1 MPSYYKHQQINN
13 FAESAGDKDFLEAMT
28 RLPNPRWHAIIGN
41 NADINGKPMSV
52 IASDR
57 ELDFRSLLD
66 GLDHPAILLT
76 PDYQILAN
84 NQLYQDTFG
93 EITHGDNCFRVSH
106 GYDRPCDQAGESCPL
121 LACTQSG
128 ERERVLH
135 IHNTPRGREHIDV
148 EMLPLKDR
156 KGKLRYFIEIL
167 KPVKNASA
175 EISSEHMV
183 GQSPAFNHML
193 ELINLVASHETSVL
207 LLGESG
213 TGKELAARAI
223 HDTSPRAHGAMV
235 TVECAGLTDTLFE
248 SELFGH
254 VKGAFTGAVNH
265 KPGLLESARG
275 GTLFLDEIGDVPLT
289 MQVKL
294 LRLLETGSYREV
306 GSTQPKLADFRLVC
320 ATHKNLLSMVEK
332 GEFREDLYYRINAF
346 PITLPPLRDRRD
358 DIPLIAQSIIRKL
371 NPGARYRLTS
381 SAVNHLQTL
390 SFSGNIR
397 ELRNILERATIF
409 AHSNIIDE
417 SVIARS
423 TMQQPGM
430 SEISDTEEHLN
441 YPDLKSSETRYL
453 EELLRFCAGNKQEAA
468 KIAGISVRSLY
479 RKLAE

>member
-1 MPSYYKHQQINN
+1 MNI
-13 FAESAGDKDFLEAMT
+13 
-28 RLPNPRWHAIIGN
+28 
-41 NADINGKPMSV
+41 
-52 IASDR
+52 IASDA

-66 GLDHPAILLT
+66 GLDHSAILLT
-76 PDYQILAN
+76 PDYQILAY

-93 EITHGDNCFRVSH
+93 DIVHGDNCFRVSH
-106 GYDRPCDQAGESCPL
+106 GYDKPCDQAGESCPL

-148 EMLPLKDR
+148 EMLPIKD
-156 KGKLRYFIEIL
+156 KQGKLLYFIEML
-167 KPVKNASA
+167 KPVKSASA

-183 GQSPAFNHML
+183 GQSPAFNKMV
-193 ELINLVASHETSVL
+193 ELINLVAPHETSVL

-213 TGKELAARAI
+213 TGKELAAQAI
-223 HDTSPRAHGAMV
+223 HISSKRAHRAMV
-235 TVECAGLTDTLFE
+235 TVECAGLTETLFE

-265 KPGLLESARG
+265 KQGLLESARG
-275 GTLFLDEIGDVPLT
+275 GTLFLDEIGDVPLG

-320 ATHKNLLSMVEK
+320 ATHKNLLAMVKK

-346 PITLPPLRDRRD
+346 PITLPPLRERRD
-358 DIPLIAQSIIRKL
+358 DVSLIARSILKKL
-371 NPGARYRLTS
+371 DPDTRYRLTD
-381 SAVNHLQTL
+381 SAVRNLQQL
-390 SFSGNIR
+390 FYPGNIR

-417 SVIARS
+417 SVLLRCSS
-423 TMQQPGM
+423 TDASLPDSSDRQP
-430 SEISDTEEHLN
+430 DN
-441 YPDLKSSETRYL
+441 QWVDLQTNETRYL
-453 EELLRFCAGNKQEAA
+453 ISLVQHCQGDKQKAA
-468 KIAGISVRSLY
+468 RIAGISVRSLY

>member
-1 MPSYYKHQQINN
+1 
-13 FAESAGDKDFLEAMT
+13 
-28 RLPNPRWHAIIGN
+28 
-41 NADINGKPMSV
+41 
-52 IASDR
+52 
-57 ELDFRSLLD
+57 
-66 GLDHPAILLT
+66 
-76 PDYQILAN
+76 
-84 NQLYQDTFG
+84 
-93 EITHGDNCFRVSH
+93 
-106 GYDRPCDQAGESCPL
+106 
-121 LACTQSG
+121 
-128 ERERVLH
+128 
-135 IHNTPRGREHIDV
+135 
-148 EMLPLKDR
+148 
-156 KGKLRYFIEIL
+156 
-167 KPVKNASA
+167 
-175 EISSEHMV
+175 
-183 GQSPAFNHML
+183 
-193 ELINLVASHETSVL
+193 
-207 LLGESG
+207 
-213 TGKELAARAI
+213 
-223 HDTSPRAHGAMV
+223 
-235 TVECAGLTDTLFE
+235 
-248 SELFGH
+248 
-254 VKGAFTGAVNH
+254 
-265 KPGLLESARG
+265 
-275 GTLFLDEIGDVPLT
+275 
-289 MQVKL
+289 
-294 LRLLETGSYREV
+294 
-306 GSTQPKLADFRLVC
+306 
-320 ATHKNLLSMVEK
+320 MVEK